1 MQPSKT
7 TLAGAVLV
15 LLAGG
20 WMMWLLLMRRP
31 DSPALPP
38 AAPAPRQAAATPA
51 PARKHTPALVFG
63 SREFKKMLVQG
74 SAAWLEARHRDAP
87 GLLAL
92 WDISGDETYLRE
104 AADKFPDDP
113 QICTAMLDHWL
124 TTPDR
129 MSVEEAQLQVDRLIA
144 AAPDNPMSYYWE
156 AYFLDQLSLSTWE
169 PPNPGYAETLTATL
183 QTALS
188 KPGVPDRYLSQRRMV
203 LKEAALAAGASPRE
217 AARLSMNGASLAA
230 MESKFINRLAF
241 SREKTSQ
248 SPADL
253 ELTDLSIQASQHLAQ
268 VPGLTV
274 RFQQRL
280 AQLESMSVSMLLERD
295 PDAVIPETGQS
306 VREYLDQR
314 RLHPTEEET
323 LLRQES
329 AVTRFLGEMPDPV
342 IAKYADLL
350 ALEGEFSAIRW
361 AVGEMARKR

>member
-1 MQPSKT
+1 MQPSKN

-20 WMMWLLLMRRP
+20 WMIWLLMMRQP
-31 DSPALPP
+31 NSPALPLAP
-38 AAPAPRQAAATPA
+38 PAPRQAAALPALARKPA
-51 PARKHTPALVFG
+51 PPPVFG
-63 SREFKKMLVQG
+63 SAEFKKMLVQG
-74 SAAWLEARHRDAP
+74 SASWLEARHRDAP

-104 AADKFPDDP
+104 AAARFPDDP
-113 QICTAMLDHWL
+113 QICTALLDHWL
-124 TTPDR
+124 TNPAR

-156 AYFLDQLSLSTWE
+156 AYFLDQLPSSTWE
-169 PPNPGYAETLTATL
+169 PPNPGYVETLTATL

-188 KPGVPDRYLSQRRMV
+188 KPGVPDRYLFQRRMV

-217 AARLSMNGASLAA
+217 AARLSMNGASLAS

-241 SREKTSQ
+241 TREKTSQ
-248 SPADL
+248 SPADRA
-253 ELTDLSIQASQHLAQ
+253 LTELSIQASQHLAQ

-280 AQLESMSVSMLLERD
+280 AQLENMSVSMLLERD

-314 RLHPTEEET
+314 RLHPPEEEA

-350 ALEGEFSAIRW
+350 ALEGEFSALRW